1 VNLVPGDLYFLREV
15 DVLDGTVSP
24 YCKIGLVKDWR
35 QGDADKRAAEHQ
47 TGNPR
52 QLTVIDQVHA
62 LAVSDVEK
70 SIHHRFASQRILGE
84 WFEMPN
90 DTDVAAAA
98 SAARELARELEDH
111 HEVLVRAH
119 ELRSVK
125 SDDSTL
131 PPTEEDQ
138 HWFVRLHTAR
148 HLKKEVEGLR
158 KQAERI
164 FRDAFDADPEAERF
178 AGVTERVTR
187 PFATGKFAEAHPD
200 LHEQFLRSEVRM
212 TQRFT
217 PKRPDPGF
225 EPPPDASFGA
235 MADHLQP
242 LIGMAAEDQSL
253 LEDLHLAFLRLLGVE
268 ARAKWDVE
276 LAEAHLKAACDQAR
290 GIEGLCT
297 WSRTSGEQLT
307 FDTKAFRTEHP
318 ELYDQFAE
326 QVINRSFS
334 VLPMR
339 SYRPRRTTHEA

>member
-15 DVLDGTVSP
+15 DVLDGTISP

-52 QLTVIDQVHA
+52 RLTVIDQVHA
-62 LAVSDVEK
+62 PAVSDVEK

-90 DTDVAAAA
+90 DSDVAVAV
-98 SAARELARELEDH
+98 SAAKELARELEDH
-111 HEVLVRAH
+111 HDFLVRAH
-119 ELRSVK
+119 ELRTIDS
-125 SDDSTL
+125 SDSTL

-148 HLKKEVEGLR
+148 YLKKEVEPLR

-164 FRDAFDADPEAERF
+164 FRAAFDADAEAEHF

-187 PFATGKFAEAHPD
+187 PFATARFAEAHPD

-225 EPPPDASFGA
+225 EPPPDASFDA
-235 MADHLQP
+235 MADDLER
-242 LIGMAAEDQSL
+242 LIGKASEDQSL
-253 LEDLHLAFLRLLGVE
+253 LEDLHLAFLGLLGVE
-268 ARAKWDVE
+268 ARAKWDLE
-276 LAEAHLKAACDQAR
+276 LAEAHLKAACNQAR

-297 WSRTSGEQLT
+297 WSRTSGEHLT

-318 ELYDQFAE
+318 ELYDQFAQ
-326 QVINRSFS
+326 QVVNRSFS

-339 SYRPRRTTHEA
+339 SYRPRQKTHEA